1 MALVLKPKEIS
12 QLLVEWSN
20 GDKPA
25 LDKLVPLVHEELR
38 KLAHHYMNQER
49 SDHTLQTTALVNEVY
64 LRLVDQQNAR
74 WENRAHF
81 FGIAAQSMRQILVE
95 YARQRGAA
103 KRGGDAQRVELDE
116 AALVSKE
123 TDMDLVALD
132 EALRELAAFDE
143 RKSRVVEL
151 RFFGGM
157 SVDETAEALGV
168 HVNTVVRDW
177 DVAKAWLRRQ
187 LKRGADG

>member
-64 LRLVDQQNAR
+64 LRLVDRQNAR

-103 KRGGDAQRVELDE
+103 KRGGNAQRVELDE

-132 EALRELAAFDE
+132 EALKELAAFDE

-157 SVDETAEALGV
+157 SVEETAEALGV